1 MASSTTQSG
10 STSLG
15 IPIRMPTDRA
25 VSPQRTLSNAGG
37 FRRQPTT
44 SSTSSTSS
52 QPRLQP
58 VQQQQTRVHDSNA
71 ASPVTTTTTPSTPI
85 VSNAEDEGKGGRLVH
100 AATTGRFLDV
110 KRPNRRRALGG
121 VSAGASTTSVN
132 KVSGRNTGSGASQ
145 SAQVVLLKRK
155 RNQEPLEGLLLETGS
170 RYPSEHDL
178 ARGGRSGEEEEE
190 EEGEGQVTEEK
201 DVQRT
206 GSVRARKRK
215 RIASARGFFQLAETV
230 EKAKWDDEAW
240 RRDFNERVLTKSKEG
255 KKALAAAAGVEVA
268 LDSPVIEKTQPGSMT
283 ITTTTGS
290 SSLGPGPMPMS
301 PPPVPPT
308 PRDHSHSPLT
318 STGAVG
324 IGRPTRKYTA
334 VLQTRPSIGPVDAKG
349 DPSATA
355 AAAAIVKGTRAQE
368 DTATRATAATGAGG
382 GVGVEEEKGRKRKA
396 KAGGEDPAGGAPTF
410 GVTRAGPAE
419 GNVLYF
425 DAVPYGSSEGD
436 GASSDS
442 TKREEDEIAAF
453 LPMLQDYLKLHDLA
467 PTNVTRDVKPTK
479 VSRKGGETV
488 HHHQRNQS
496 AVKEDEDEDEDD
508 DEYVYDVYFKR
519 SHEPTSSDWNNLGNY
534 GTLIGLPPE
543 MREDEDDSDG
553 GMEDDSDLDIDDD
566 SNDEGFYRNDY
577 PDEEDDYSEEE
588 ESDEFYDDGD
598 DSEEE
603 EDYDDE
609 RRWY

>member
-25 VSPQRTLSNAGG
+25 VSPQRTLSNASG

-58 VQQQQTRVHDSNA
+58 VSQQQARVHDSNA

-85 VSNAEDEGKGGRLVH
+85 VSNAEDEGRGGRLVH
-100 AATTGRFLDV
+100 AATTGGFLDV

-121 VSAGASTTSVN
+121 VSAAASTTSVN

-155 RNQEPLEGLLLETGS
+155 RNQEPLDGLLLETGS

-178 ARGGRSGEEEEE
+178 ARDGRSGEEEEE

-318 STGAVG
+318 ST
-324 IGRPTRKYTA
+324 
-334 VLQTRPSIGPVDAKG
+334 
-349 DPSATA
+349 
-355 AAAAIVKGTRAQE
+355 
-368 DTATRATAATGAGG
+368 
-382 GVGVEEEKGRKRKA
+382 
-396 KAGGEDPAGGAPTF
+396 
-410 GVTRAGPAE
+410 
-419 GNVLYF
+419 
-425 DAVPYGSSEGD
+425 
-436 GASSDS
+436 
-442 TKREEDEIAAF
+442 
-453 LPMLQDYLKLHDLA
+453 
-467 PTNVTRDVKPTK
+467 
-479 VSRKGGETV
+479 
-488 HHHQRNQS
+488 
-496 AVKEDEDEDEDD
+496 
-508 DEYVYDVYFKR
+508 
-519 SHEPTSSDWNNLGNY
+519 
-534 GTLIGLPPE
+534 
-543 MREDEDDSDG
+543 
-553 GMEDDSDLDIDDD
+553 
-566 SNDEGFYRNDY
+566 
-577 PDEEDDYSEEE
+577 
-588 ESDEFYDDGD
+588 
-598 DSEEE
+598 
-603 EDYDDE
+603 
-609 RRWY
+609 